1 MFFLPPPARE
11 QAGPGRAGPE
21 RAGPDVPRGAT
32 EVTVGRYRAWLV
44 PSGHEPALVIEGD
57 GRDLVISA
65 SGLPRSALV
74 SLVSA
79 GLSAA

>member
-1 MFFLPPPARE
+1 MFFVPPAGHGRP
-11 QAGPGRAGPE
+11 GPA
-21 RAGPDVPRGAT
+21 VPRGAK
-32 EVTVGRYRAWLV
+32 EVTVGRYRAWLAPPGYV
-44 PSGHEPALVIEGD
+44 PAGDGPALVIEGD
-57 GRDLVISA
+57 SRDLVIST